1 MQEATE
7 DKGMEIFAQQRF
19 YVEELDRSQFQTRQ
33 TGESSQSMGFAWQT
47 GERFFRPISKE
58 NTAVYK

>member
-19 YVEELDRSQFQTRQ
+19 YVEELDRSQTDRREQPEYGFCVENWGKIFQAY
-33 TGESSQSMGFAWQT
+33 F
-47 GERFFRPISKE
+47 
-58 NTAVYK
+58 